1 MITFF
6 WKFCNHSNTWC
17 LFWLLWWIMHK
28 ELNRTWQELN
38 SIWLEL
44 PQTCLWF
51 SLANESLELSSVSH
65 GTWNSRRESF
75 HFLSNGSDR
84 QVNKMKS
91 LRNLDSVMKEASWLI
106 QLHIWYQKFQ
116 RLGGDYG
123 QFCFYELR
131 RKSPKRRIFLNWRCS
146 WRL

>member
-1 MITFF
+1 
-6 WKFCNHSNTWC
+6 
-17 LFWLLWWIMHK
+17 MHK

-84 QVNKMKS
+84 QITTEPRFRFATLVPICKMLWKKRVGWFSFISGTKS
-91 LRNLDSVMKEASWLI
+91 FNVLVGIVGNFASMNYGENHPNGEFSWI
-106 QLHIWYQKFQ
+106 
-116 RLGGDYG
+116 GDAVEDYNYLEW
-123 QFCFYELR
+123 F
-131 RKSPKRRIFLNWRCS
+131 N
-146 WRL
+146 